1 VPVWDLPVPVTTRK
15 ADEMTFSRRGLASL
29 ISGTCVIVAG
39 VTLFSALPASSV
51 GASGPLATKAGTTWS
66 QGNTQVVPLS
76 GPPNNFV
83 PIDTTPTLPAGSY
96 TYTFVINVSD
106 VSAGAVVLC
115 GEAQS
120 ISAQV
125 TGDYGVVDNSGGSA
139 AIGGTCVQS
148 GSIKLTSPATMDFW
162 ATVYSGS
169 VGGAAVTKWS
179 MTETKV
185 PSVTFSS

>member
-1 VPVWDLPVPVTTRK
+1 MKVLRK
-15 ADEMTFSRRGLASL
+15 YGAALGGVVA
-29 ISGTCVIVAG
+29 VVVAG
-39 VTLFSALPASSV
+39 VTILSTVPVSSV
-51 GASGPLATKAGTTWS
+51 GANAAAKAKAGATWS
-66 QGNTQVVPLS
+66 QGNTENVALS

-83 PIDTTPTLPAGSY
+83 PIDSSPTLAAGSY

-106 VSAGAVVLC
+106 VSPGAVVLC

-125 TGDYGVVDNSGGSA
+125 TGNYGVVDNSGGSA

-148 GSIKLTSPATMDFW
+148 GSITLTSPATMDFW

>member
-1 VPVWDLPVPVTTRK
+1 MRISK
-15 ADEMTFSRRGLASL
+15 RRVASSIGVASL
-29 ISGTCVIVAG
+29 ALAA
-39 VTLFSALPASSV
+39 VTLFAAVPSSSV
-51 GASGPLATKAGTTWS
+51 WAKAPKAPKNGTTWS
-66 QGNTQVVPLS
+66 QGNTENVQLS

-83 PIDTTPTLPAGSY
+83 PIDSTPTLPAGSY
-96 TYTFVINVSD
+96 TYNFVINVSD
-106 VSAGAVVLC
+106 VSPGAVVLC

-148 GSIKLTSPATMDFW
+148 GSITLTSPATMDFW

-169 VGGAAVTKWS
+169 VGGASVTKWS

-185 PSVTFSS
+185 PSITFSS